1 MQEVE
6 NTQTT
11 ALLTSEEL
19 RSKAIAI
26 SQQRGQSV
34 AKRRIARRWV
44 SWILWSWVL
53 PIIGLLTVLMAVAS
67 MSLVYYFG
75 PAKVIDG
82 AQNWLI
88 ERFGIERPTTSPD
101 NIALEK
107 PQAKSDTVGNKT
119 TPDQN
124 IGITNAQS
132 LTNSTSTVILQ
143 FDRDIELQNSKA
155 ATPNNSSSSRTNNA
169 NSVLLPKGTQ
179 Q

>member
-34 AKRRIARRWV
+34 AKRRVAKRWV
-44 SWILWSWVL
+44 TWFLWSWIL
-53 PIIGLLTVLMAVAS
+53 PIIGSLTVLMAVAS

-88 ERFGIERPTTSPD
+88 ERFGIDRPITKPD
-101 NIALEK
+101 IHSLEK
-107 PQAKSDTVGNKT
+107 MQEKSDTIGSKSL
-119 TPDQN
+119 PDHN
-124 IGITNAQS
+124 NG
-132 LTNSTSTVILQ
+132 LTNSDLVTNSASTVILQ
-143 FDRDIELQNSKA
+143 FDRNIELQNSKA
-155 ATPNNSSSSRTNNA
+155 ATSSNSSPSPNNA
-169 NSVLLPKGTQ
+169 NSVLLPKGTLP
-179 Q
+179 

>member
-1 MQEVE
+1 
-6 NTQTT
+6 
-11 ALLTSEEL
+11 
-19 RSKAIAI
+19 
-26 SQQRGQSV
+26 
-34 AKRRIARRWV
+34 
-44 SWILWSWVL
+44 
-53 PIIGLLTVLMAVAS
+53 

-75 PAKVIDG
+75 PAKVIDS

-88 ERFGIERPTTSPD
+88 ERFGIERPTTKPD

-107 PQAKSDTVGNKT
+107 PQEKSDTIGNKT

-124 IGITNAQS
+124 IGISNAQS
-132 LTNSTSTVILQ
+132 VTNSASTVILQ

>member
-34 AKRRIARRWV
+34 AKRRVAKRWV
-44 SWILWSWVL
+44 TWFLWSWIL
-53 PIIGLLTVLMAVAS
+53 PIIGSLTVLMAVAS

-75 PAKVIDG
+75 PAKVIDS

-88 ERFGIERPTTSPD
+88 ERFGIERPTTKPD

-124 IGITNAQS
+124 IGISNAQS
-132 LTNSTSTVILQ
+132 VTNSASTVILQ

>member
-34 AKRRIARRWV
+34 AQRRVAKRWV
-44 SWILWSWVL
+44 TWFLWSWIL
-53 PIIGLLTVLMAVAS
+53 PIIGSLTVLMAVAS
-67 MSLVYYFG
+67 MLLVYYFG

-88 ERFGIERPTTSPD
+88 ERFGIERPITKPATNS
-101 NIALEK
+101 LENL
-107 PQAKSDTVGNKT
+107 QEKSDTIDNKT

-124 IGITNAQS
+124 IGISNAQS
-132 LTNSTSTVILQ
+132 VTNSTSTVILQ

-155 ATPNNSSSSRTNNA
+155 ATPNNSSSRTNNA

>member
-34 AKRRIARRWV
+34 AKRRVAKRWV
-44 SWILWSWVL
+44 TWFLWSWIL
-53 PIIGLLTVLMAVAS
+53 PIIGSLTVLMAVAS

-88 ERFGIERPTTSPD
+88 ERFGIER
-101 NIALEK
+101 
-107 PQAKSDTVGNKT
+107 QAKSDTVGNKT

-124 IGITNAQS
+124 IGISNAQS
-132 LTNSTSTVILQ
+132 VTNSASTVILQ

>member
-26 SQQRGQSV
+26 SQQRGQTV
-34 AKRRIARRWV
+34 AKRRVAKRWV
-44 SWILWSWVL
+44 AWFLWSWIL
-53 PIIGLLTVLMAVAS
+53 PIIGSLTVLMAVAS

-88 ERFGIERPTTSPD
+88 ERFDIERPTTKPD
-101 NIALEK
+101 NNALEK
-107 PQAKSDTVGNKT
+107 PQEKSDIKENKT

-124 IGITNAQS
+124 IGINNAQS
-132 LTNSTSTVILQ
+132 VTNSTSTVILQ

-155 ATPNNSSSSRTNNA
+155 ATPNNSSSSPNST

-179 Q
+179 P